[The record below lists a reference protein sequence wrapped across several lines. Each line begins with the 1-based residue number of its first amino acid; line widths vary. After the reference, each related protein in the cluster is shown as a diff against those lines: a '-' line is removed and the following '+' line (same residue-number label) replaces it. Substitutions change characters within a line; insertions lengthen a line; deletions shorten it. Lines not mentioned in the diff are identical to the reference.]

1 MKHIFE
7 YLFNKKSDLNKIGKL
22 PLKQRIRLFN
32 WKNIPKPTTLVSIKE
47 DKDTN
52 WHTGKKTDIVVMEF
66 QCRSTEL
73 KNYIPT
79 LDAHKLG
86 QFLEST
92 FIDICKKIGYPYA
105 FKSAPE
111 IHQLGI
117 WLKDDPDLH
126 KLGNGF
132 SGFSKAN
139 VPMVSIS
146 NLKGIIKDEINT
158 ILDRAN
164 INIDQIKPESI
175 GVDFR
180 INFSENYNDG
190 IMIEFAKIDITYDNL

>member
-7 YLFNKKSDLNKIGKL
+7 YLFSKKSDLDKIRM

-32 WKNIPKPTTLVSIKE
+32 WKNIPKPMTLVSIKE

-52 WHTGKKTDIVVMEF
+52 WYTGEKTDIVVMKF
-66 QCRSTEL
+66 QCRATKL

-86 QFLEST
+86 QFLGSA
-92 FIDICKKIGYPYA
+92 FIDICEKIGYPYG

-117 WLKDDPDLH
+117 WLKNDSDPH
-126 KLGNGF
+126 RLGNGV
-132 SGFSKAN
+132 N
-139 VPMVSIS
+139 VPPVSIS
-146 NLKGIIKDEINT
+146 NLEKIIKYEIGA

-164 INIDQIKPESI
+164 IDIDQIKPGSI
-175 GVDFR
+175 GIDFR